1 MLFYFLIKNQWT
13 IKIVKPMNKN
23 LSERALEDYE
33 LVRKAVEANNQLAYA
48 TLMERYKDS
57 IYHTMFKMVHNH
69 DDAEDLTIEAFG
81 KAFRKLATYR
91 PNYAFST
98 WLFKIATNNGIDFL
112 RKKRLKLL
120 SIDDTLEKDGAQDFS
135 NNLKS
140 TALDPEERYIRQ
152 QRKLIMRDLLNKLS
166 EKYRI
171 MIELR
176 FFEELSYQEIS
187 EQLNLPI
194 GTVKAQLF
202 RAKEL
207 LYDVL
212 SKSKAENS
220 L

>member
-1 MLFYFLIKNQWT
+1 
-13 IKIVKPMNKN
+13 MNKN
-23 LSERALEDYE
+23 LSDRALEDFE
-33 LVRKAVEANNQLAYA
+33 LVCRAVEDNNQLAYA
-48 TLMERYKDS
+48 ELLDRYRDS

-81 KAFRKLATYR
+81 KAFRKLYTYT
-91 PNYAFST
+91 PNFAFST

-112 RKKRLKLL
+112 RKKRLKML
-120 SIDDTLEKDGAQDFS
+120 SIDDPLEKNGDQDFS

-140 TALDPEERYIRQ
+140 SSLDPEERYIRQ
-152 QRKLIMRDLLNKLS
+152 QRKHIMRTLLSKLTD
-166 EKYRI
+166 KYRV

-176 FFEELSYQEIS
+176 FFEELSYQEIA
-187 EQLNLPI
+187 EELKLPI

-207 LYDVL
+207 LFDVL
-212 SKSKAENS
+212 NKNNADKA

>member
-1 MLFYFLIKNQWT
+1 
-13 IKIVKPMNKN
+13 MNKN
-23 LSERALEDYE
+23 LSDRALEDYE
-33 LVRKAVEANNQLAYA
+33 LVCKAVDDNNQLAYA
-48 TLMERYKDS
+48 ELLDRYRDS

-81 KAFRKLATYR
+81 KAFRKLYTYT
-91 PNYAFST
+91 PNFAFST

-112 RKKRLKLL
+112 RKKRLKML
-120 SIDDTLEKDGAQDFS
+120 SIDDPLEKNGEQDFS

-140 TALDPEERYIRQ
+140 STLDPEERYIRQ
-152 QRKLIMRDLLNKLS
+152 QRKHIMRTLLNKLTD
-166 EKYRI
+166 KYRI

-176 FFEELSYQEIS
+176 FFAELSYQEIAD
-187 EQLNLPI
+187 ELKLPI

-212 SKSKAENS
+212 NKNDADKA

>member
-1 MLFYFLIKNQWT
+1 
-13 IKIVKPMNKN
+13 MNKN
-23 LSERALEDYE
+23 LSERALEDFE
-33 LVRKAVEANNQLAYA
+33 LVRKAVDDNNQLAYA
-48 TLMERYKDS
+48 ELMDRYRDS
-57 IYHTMFKMVHNH
+57 IYHTMFKMIHNH

-81 KAFRKLATYR
+81 KAFRKLHTYT

-120 SIDDTLEKDGAQDFS
+120 SIDDPLEKNGEQDFS

-140 TALDPEERYIRQ
+140 SALDPEERYIRQ
-152 QRKLIMRDLLNKLS
+152 QRKLIMRTLLNKLS
-166 EKYRI
+166 DKYRI

-176 FFEELSYQEIS
+176 FFEELSYQEIA
-187 EQLNLPI
+187 EQLSLPI

-212 SKSKAENS
+212 KKTKAGNA

>member
-1 MLFYFLIKNQWT
+1 
-13 IKIVKPMNKN
+13 MNKN
-23 LSERALEDYE
+23 LSDRALEDYE
-33 LVRKAVEANNQLAYA
+33 LVCRAVKDNNQLAYA
-48 TLMERYKDS
+48 ELMERYRDS

-81 KAFRKLATYR
+81 KAFRKLYTYT
-91 PNYAFST
+91 PNFAFST

-120 SIDDTLEKDGAQDFS
+120 SIDDPLEKNGDQDFS

-140 TALDPEERYIRQ
+140 SSLDPEERYIRE
-152 QRKLIMRDLLNKLS
+152 QRKLIMRTLLNKLS
-166 EKYRI
+166 DKYRV

-176 FFEELSYQEIS
+176 FFEELSYQEIAERLS
-187 EQLNLPI
+187 LPI
-194 GTVKAQLF
+194 GTVKAQLV

-207 LYDVL
+207 LFDVL
-212 SKSKAENS
+212 SKNKADKA